1 MSKTVSEAS
10 SFYRSSCWPCISPAV
25 TSCCM
30 LFLLVMLS
38 TPAAAT
44 ASYQARLQSL
54 LNDAVRDGLPGVSL
68 RIKGPGIDFAG
79 ASGVADRVT
88 GEPLTVDHRMY
99 LASLGKTFT
108 AVIALQLCD
117 EAQLDLDEPVTTWLP
132 DRITKRIPM
141 SDAITLRHLLSHRS
155 GIPDYMNDAVAWQ
168 TDFMRDPGRHWTHS
182 DIVTYMYDRP
192 LLFEPG
198 SEFDYSNSNYILV
211 GMIIEQVTGQ
221 PLHALIRKRI
231 LAPLGLKHTINGEER
246 ASNDH
251 NTHGYVIRRGRVIDT
266 YPWFGHYGL
275 ADSGIQ
281 STPGDM
287 ALFAE
292 SLFSTGK
299 VLSRRMRAE
308 MTDVEM
314 TGRSH
319 SGYGLGIY
327 VQQNPWGAGL
337 RWYSHD
343 GIDPGYQA
351 DLMYLPDLDLSIVL
365 ASNSGMGKADR
376 VYAELLADV
385 VRSVL
390 QLVRDY

>member
-1 MSKTVSEAS
+1 
-10 SFYRSSCWPCISPAV
+10 
-25 TSCCM
+25 M

-44 ASYQARLQSL
+44 VSYEARLQSL

-68 RIKGPGIDFAG
+68 VIRGLGTDFA
-79 ASGVADRVT
+79 AAAGVADVVT
-88 GEPLTVDHRMY
+88 GEPLTVDHRIYM
-99 LASLGKTFT
+99 ASLGKTFT
-108 AVIALQLCD
+108 ATIALQLCN
-117 EAQLDLDEPVTTWLP
+117 EARLDLDEPVATWLP
-132 DRITKRIPM
+132 DRVAKRIPM
-141 SDAITLRHLLSHRS
+141 SDAITLRDLLSHRS

-168 TDFMRDPGRHWTHS
+168 TDFIRDPGRHWTHS
-182 DIVTYMYDRP
+182 DIVTYLYHKP

-198 SEFDYSNSNYILV
+198 SEFDYSNSNYILA
-211 GMIIEQVTGQ
+211 GMILEQVTGQ

-231 LAPLGLKHTINGEER
+231 LEPLGLKHTINGEQR
-246 ASNDH
+246 ARNEPDA
-251 NTHGYVIRRGRVIDT
+251 HGYVIRRGRVIDT

-281 STPGDM
+281 STPHDM

-299 VLSRRMRAE
+299 LLSKRMRAE
-308 MTDVEM
+308 MTDVAM
-314 TGRSH
+314 AGRSH

-351 DLMYLPDLDLSIVL
+351 DLMYQPDLDLSIVL
-365 ASNSGMGKADR
+365 ATNASMGKAER
-376 VYAELLADV
+376 IYTKLLSDV
-385 VRSVL
+385 VRLVLNVVRQYHSVPYYF
-390 QLVRDY
+390 QTRPDRQ

>member
-1 MSKTVSEAS
+1 
-10 SFYRSSCWPCISPAV
+10 
-25 TSCCM
+25 M